1 MAIPQDTQIYG
12 NQPSVQTAKQVST
25 KDPSI
30 RGFVY
35 PLEKN
40 PGNGYFSK
48 STGLK
53 LVKSMVKSFIRTNRG
68 ERFMLPDYGADL
80 QKYLMEPLDENTFML
95 LKDEISKSVRRYLG
109 GLLSSNKLQVFETS
123 TGNLLVK
130 LFVQLRDLQSSNF
143 NVEVRI

>member
-1 MAIPQDTQIYG
+1 
-12 NQPSVQTAKQVST
+12 
-25 KDPSI
+25 
-30 RGFVY
+30 
-35 PLEKN
+35 
-40 PGNGYFSK
+40 
-48 STGLK
+48 
-53 LVKSMVKSFIRTNRG
+53 
-68 ERFMLPDYGADL
+68 MLPDYGADL

-130 LFVQLRDLQSSNF
+130 LFVQLRDLESSNF